1 MGLTWLRGHAQLA
14 GRQERPETHQQCVA
28 CASHEQFGAWMRR
41 NDLSPTTAAEALG
54 LSRRMVSDYRT
65 AQRPIPTPVWLARLG
80 YEWLRRKVA

>member
-1 MGLTWLRGHAQLA
+1 MGLTELRSHAQLA
-14 GRQERPETHQQCVA
+14 GRQERRETHQHDVV
-28 CASHEQFGAWMRR
+28 CASHERFGAQMLR